1 MPVRARIVVESVP
14 IKPEPWA
21 TRSAANPGMIFQGG
35 GGRCS
40 GYCSLYLSLATEGR
54 ILEKRIVLG
63 QEKLVGGIYLY

>member
-1 MPVRARIVVESVP
+1 MPVRARTVVESVP

-35 GGRCS
+35 GGQVFRL
-40 GYCSLYLSLATEGR
+40 LYLSLATEGR